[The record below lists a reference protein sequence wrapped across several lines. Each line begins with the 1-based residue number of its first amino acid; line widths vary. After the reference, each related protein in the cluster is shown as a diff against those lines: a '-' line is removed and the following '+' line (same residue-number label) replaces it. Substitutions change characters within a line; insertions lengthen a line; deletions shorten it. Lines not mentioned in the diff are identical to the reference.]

1 MRKLPS
7 INLLVTFD
15 SAARHLSFKKAAEE
29 LFVTPS
35 AVGHQIRVLEKE
47 LKTPLFERLNRSI
60 NLTQEGLDY
69 HQIIS
74 VALNTLKTATSQ
86 LIERNNKTSLLI
98 HSIPYITNTL
108 LVPHI
113 KSFKA
118 LYPEMKIGIESK
130 VERAKLMPSQLQIA
144 IRHGKSDDNNLHYE
158 ELTAVHISPVCA
170 PDYLEQTKQ
179 KEQSLIQLSTDKR
192 SWQKWQ
198 SDWNTNIEPTETLH
212 CDGFQA
218 VIEMTEQG
226 LGLAMGYFP
235 ILAPQ
240 VAKGRLLLPYPNKV
254 SQLDSLYLAFTKE
267 DKDDPIVIAFV
278 SWFKNIITHY
288 QF

>member
-60 NLTQEGLDY
+60 KLTQEGLSY
-69 HQIIS
+69 HLKIS
-74 VALNTLKTATSQ
+74 GALNTLNTATSQ

-113 KSFKA
+113 KSFKT
-118 LYPEMKIGIESK
+118 LYPELKIGIESK
-130 VERAKLMPSQLQIA
+130 VDRAKLTTSQLQIA
-144 IRHGKSDDNNLHYE
+144 IRHGKTEGDGLHYE

-170 PDYLEQTKQ
+170 PDYIEQTDQ
-179 KEQSLIQLSTDKR
+179 KEQSLIQLSTDKYG
-192 SWQKWQ
+192 WQKWL
-198 SDWNTNIEPTETLH
+198 SDWNTSIEPNETLY

-218 VIEMTEQG
+218 VIEMAEQG

-235 ILAPQ
+235 LLAPQ
-240 VAKGRLLLPYPNKV
+240 VAKGQLVLAFPDKV
-254 SQLDSLYLAFTKE
+254 SQLDSLYLAYSK
-267 DKDDPIVIAFV
+267 DNKDDPVITAFV
-278 SWFKNIITHY
+278 SWFKNIIGHY

>member
-1 MRKLPS
+1 
-7 INLLVTFD
+7 VTFD

-47 LKTPLFERLNRSI
+47 LKTLLFERLNRSI
-60 NLTQEGLDY
+60 KLTQEGLAY
-69 HQIIS
+69 HQKIS
-74 VALNTLKTATSQ
+74 GALNTLNTATSQ
-86 LIERNNKTSLLI
+86 LIQRNHKTSLLI

-113 KSFKA
+113 KSFKT

-130 VERAKLMPSQLQIA
+130 VERAKLAPSQLQIA
-144 IRHGKSDDNNLHYE
+144 IRHGKSEDDSLHYE

-170 PDYLEQTKQ
+170 PDYLEQTRQ
-179 KEQSLIQLSTDKR
+179 KEQSLIQLSTDKH

-198 SDWNTNIEPTETLH
+198 SDWNTNIEPNEILH

-240 VAKGRLLLPYPNKV
+240 VTKGYLILPYPDKV
-254 SQLDSLYLAFTKE
+254 SQLDSLYLVYSKE
-267 DKDDPIVIAFV
+267 DKDDPVVTAFV
-278 SWFKNIITHY
+278 SWFKNIISHY
-288 QF
+288 RI

>member
-35 AVGHQIRVLEKE
+35 AIGHQVRMLEKK
-47 LKTPLFERLNRSI
+47 LKTSLFQRLNRSI
-60 NLTQEGLDY
+60 KLTPEGLAY
-69 HQIIS
+69 HQKIS
-74 VALNTLKTATSQ
+74 AALNTLNTATLQ
-86 LIERNNKTSLLI
+86 LIERNDKTSLLI

-113 KSFKA
+113 KSFKT

-130 VERAKLMPSQLQIA
+130 VERANLTPSQLQIA
-144 IRHGKSDDNNLHYE
+144 IRHGKNEEDGLHYE
-158 ELTAVHISPVCA
+158 ELSPVHISPVCA
-170 PDYLEQTKQ
+170 PGYIKQTRQ
-179 KEQSLIQLSTDKR
+179 QEQSLIQLSTDKH

-235 ILAPQ
+235 ILGPK
-240 VAKGRLLLPYPNKV
+240 VAKGKLILLYPNKV
-254 SQLDSLYLAFTKE
+254 SQVDSLYLAYTKE
-267 DKDDPIVIAFV
+267 DRNDPIVKAFV
-278 SWFKNIITHY
+278 LWFKNIISLY